1 VLQLS
6 RRHPLPKTPVTGL
19 IWLDESPISPSL
31 GSRDRLDSLPLGI
44 AEFPSPSHALF
55 GQSSAKPRFQIH
67 KALTIVSCSRNT
79 DQLAFLFP
87 GNNPSE

>member
-19 IWLDESPISPSL
+19 IWLEESPISPSL

-44 AEFPSPSHALF
+44 AEFPSPSHALLLPVF
-55 GQSSAKPRFQIH
+55 CKTTISNSQSFNNRVMLAKHGPASLPIPRQQPF
-67 KALTIVSCSRNT
+67 
-79 DQLAFLFP
+79 
-87 GNNPSE
+87 